1 MSSKMYHGKLIS
13 IVIKK
18 PFLGLILQS
27 NVFQFF
33 WLNKKDV
40 IVNNAKT
47 NATGPLV
54 KIPNPK
60 NTQAEMHWSLSSLA
74 ILLQNKSKLIPNV
87 PVKRASLT
95 AVLLQ
100 IIISGDKAKLND
112 ATIGVR
118 NCLSPF
124 WGQQNKVSPIIN
136 IKNNDPNAEGSLA
149 ESVPKLS
156 QISFFGN
163 E

>member
-1 MSSKMYHGKLIS
+1 MHLSL
-13 IVIKK
+13 
-18 PFLGLILQS
+18 FL
-27 NVFQFF
+27 
-33 WLNKKDV
+33 
-40 IVNNAKT
+40 
-47 NATGPLV
+47 
-54 KIPNPK
+54 
-60 NTQAEMHWSLSSLA
+60 LA
-74 ILLQNKSKLIPNV
+74 ILLQNKSRLIPKV

-100 IIISGDKAKLND
+100 IIINGDSAKPND

-124 WGQQNKVSPIIN
+124 CGQQNKVSPIIN
-136 IKNNDPNAEGSLA
+136 IKNNDPKAEGSLA
-149 ESVPKLS
+149 ESVPKPS

>member
-1 MSSKMYHGKLIS
+1 MSYKMYHGALIS

-18 PFLGLILQS
+18 PFLGFILQS
-27 NVFQFF
+27 NVSQFF

-54 KIPNPK
+54 KIAKPK
-60 NTQAEMHWSLSSLA
+60 NTHAEIHWSLFLLA
-74 ILLQNKSKLIPNV
+74 ILLQNKSRLIPKV

-118 NCLSPF
+118 NCLSLF
-124 WGQQNKVSPIIN
+124 CGQQNKVSPIIN
-136 IKNNDPNAEGSLA
+136 IKNNDPKAEGSLA
-149 ESVPKLS
+149 ESVP
-156 QISFFGN
+156 
-163 E
+163 

>member
-1 MSSKMYHGKLIS
+1 MKL
-13 IVIKK
+13 VIRK
-18 PFLGLILQS
+18 PFLGFILLS
-27 NVFQFF
+27 NIFQFF
-33 WLNKKDV
+33 WLNKKDE
-40 IVNNAKT
+40 IVKNAKT

-54 KIPNPK
+54 KIANPK
-60 NTQAEMHWSLSSLA
+60 NTQAEMHWSLPSLA
-74 ILLQNKSKLIPNV
+74 ILLQNKSRLIPKV

-100 IIISGDKAKLND
+100 IIISGDKAKPND

-118 NCLSPF
+118 NRLSPF
-124 WGQQNKVSPIIN
+124 CGQQNNVSPIIN
-136 IKNNDPNAEGSLA
+136 IKNNDPKAEGSLA